1 MRTHSSLSARL
12 LNHPAAR
19 YGLALL
25 AAAFAFLAQWA
36 LRDVLHGY
44 NPYLTLIAA
53 IGFSAWYCGL
63 LPSILTVI
71 VSTVAARY
79 WFIRPLHSFEIT
91 SFEQAIGLI
100 TFLLV
105 SGLFILMGEARRRDN
120 EILQR
125 AHADLENRVQQRT
138 AELNAANRSLRELSA
153 RLMQLQDDERRRIAR
168 ELHDSVGQMLV
179 ALGMNLS
186 TVKADLE
193 RLSKAISAVTDSAS
207 LVDDLNTEIRTI
219 SHLLHPPLL
228 DEAGLAS
235 ALRWYVDGFA
245 ERSKIKVDLDIAADF
260 GRFSRELETAIFR
273 VVQECLTNIH
283 RHSDSPSAKIRLT
296 CSANDIRVEVKDRGI
311 GIAPAKKM
319 AMETTGIPG
328 VGVRGMH

>member
-1 MRTHSSLSARL
+1 MYKVSSERMRTHSSLSARL

-79 WFIRPLHSFEIT
+79 W
-91 SFEQAIGLI
+91 
-100 TFLLV
+100 FLLV

-235 ALRWYVDGFA
+235 ALRWYSDGFA
-245 ERSKIKVDLDIAADF
+245 QRSKIKVDLDLPGQF
-260 GRFSRELETAIFR
+260 GRLSSEARSSSPLPTKAEDFHGQSRMKWPTPELPVSDFVACVNESGNWAAVSKSIPTAKAGGL
-273 VVQECLTNIH
+273 V
-283 RHSDSPSAKIRLT
+283 
-296 CSANDIRVEVKDRGI
+296 
-311 GIAPAKKM
+311 
-319 AMETTGIPG
+319 
-328 VGVRGMH
+328 

>member
-36 LRDVLHGY
+36 LRDILHVY
-44 NPYLTLIAA
+44 NPYLALIAA
-53 IGFSAWYCGL
+53 IGFSAWYCVL

-91 SFEQAIGLI
+91 SFEQAIGRI

-105 SGLFILMGEARRRDN
+105 SGLLILMGEARRPDN

-186 TVKADLE
+186 TVKADW
-193 RLSKAISAVTDSAS
+193 SGSAKPSA
-207 LVDDLNTEIRTI
+207 
-219 SHLLHPPLL
+219 PLL
-228 DEAGLAS
+228 TVLLWSMISTQRS
-235 ALRWYVDGFA
+235 AQFRIFCILLCWMRQV
-245 ERSKIKVDLDIAADF
+245 LHQLF
-260 GRFSRELETAIFR
+260 GGIRM
-273 VVQECLTNIH
+273 
-283 RHSDSPSAKIRLT
+283 DSPSA
-296 CSANDIRVEVKDRGI
+296 
-311 GIAPAKKM
+311 
-319 AMETTGIPG
+319 
-328 VGVRGMH
+328 VRSKSI

>member
-138 AELNAANRSLRELSA
+138 AELNALDFRDRRELA
-153 RLMQLQDDERRRIAR
+153 AKFRCPGDE
-168 ELHDSVGQMLV
+168 
-179 ALGMNLS
+179 
-186 TVKADLE
+186 
-193 RLSKAISAVTDSAS
+193 
-207 LVDDLNTEIRTI
+207 
-219 SHLLHPPLL
+219 
-228 DEAGLAS
+228 
-235 ALRWYVDGFA
+235 LR
-245 ERSKIKVDLDIAADF
+245 
-260 GRFSRELETAIFR
+260 
-273 VVQECLTNIH
+273 
-283 RHSDSPSAKIRLT
+283 PS
-296 CSANDIRVEVKDRGI
+296 E
-311 GIAPAKKM
+311 
-319 AMETTGIPG
+319 
-328 VGVRGMH
+328 